1 MDSPL
6 QSRRDTGNTDQ
17 RKKKKGNVSPS
28 VNYKRLIPFLST
40 KRLKV
45 REQKKI
51 LHRKKNFYL
60 QRLTKRKLGDYT
72 SIRKNR
78 LSDKNYYKIQR
89 ILHMIENSVYQE
101 EITIINVYV
110 VFTQQQNS
118 KIYKANTERTER
130 K

>member
-1 MDSPL
+1 M
-6 QSRRDTGNTDQ
+6 
-17 RKKKKGNVSPS
+17 
-28 VNYKRLIPFLST
+28 
-40 KRLKV
+40 

>member
-6 QSRRDTGNTDQ
+6 QSRRDTGNMDQ
-17 RKKKKGNVSPS
+17 RKKKKGNVSAS
-28 VNYKRLIPFLST
+28 VNYKRLIQFLST

-51 LHRKKNFYL
+51 LHRKKKFYL

-110 VFTQQQNS
+110 VFTTKLQN
-118 KIYKANTERTER
+118 I
-130 K
+130 